1 MNSIQLLA
9 AAFVLGLVGLTSG
22 QLVSPGVCQD
32 FPVHVNFDVPRYLGL
47 WYEIRRYE
55 QVFQRGGECVT
66 AEYSLNDDGS
76 VRVFNSMLV
85 PPGQVRQS
93 DVGRAVVA
101 FPDESPLEAKLNV
114 TFDATATD
122 ISANYW
128 VLGTDYDSYA
138 VVWGCFGVGTT
149 LRAESAWILSRTP
162 TLTPQA
168 EAEVQRYVDLYLSE
182 EDLRPTV
189 QNLDFCCTIDPEVTA
204 YPQCP
209 TQ

>member
-1 MNSIQLLA
+1 MILRFRTHPIPNSTLA
-9 AAFVLGLVGLTSG
+9 
-22 QLVSPGVCQD
+22 
-32 FPVHVNFDVPRYLGL
+32 
-47 WYEIRRYE
+47 
-55 QVFQRGGECVT
+55 
-66 AEYSLNDDGS
+66 
-76 VRVFNSMLV
+76 
-85 PPGQVRQS
+85 
-93 DVGRAVVA
+93 
-101 FPDESPLEAKLNV
+101 
-114 TFDATATD
+114 ATD

-189 QNLDFCCTIDPEVTA
+189 QNLDL
-204 YPQCP
+204 
-209 TQ
+209 